1 MTIGRDAQR
10 VQRKKLRRVGGIN
23 RHQLALNPKAEID
36 LTEANKEAKVPTAS
50 GVVTNRSIPV
60 SPTCSGFVLFVD
72 FCEST
77 SVLGLSRAPLYGL
90 AVSMQSEA
98 PLTLILSPL

>member
-1 MTIGRDAQR
+1 VTIRRDAQP

-36 LTEANKEAKVPTAS
+36 LTEANEGNKEAKVPTSS
-50 GVVTNRSIPV
+50 GVATNRSIPV

-77 SVLGLSRAPLYGL
+77 LVRTRAD
-90 AVSMQSEA
+90 
-98 PLTLILSPL
+98 SPPRMPAR